1 MFFLRS
7 HKRSTKERKGE
18 KHETKIRTRIKIKRK
33 AYTERATESERTKE
47 NEKSLTLNLLH
58 ATSFASLH
66 LVRLCISPYS
76 SFLVAVA
83 AAAVVVVVEQRDTI
97 LCDIRLAESSHS
109 FMPKMYCVAIV
120 CMRARCTHTT
130 IIYKLDGTKEE
141 KRLVVIILI
150 IVATTTKRFRHQ
162 HKHPSNVYQQNQKR
176 QVDSGSHARAHSEI

>member
-33 AYTERATESERTKE
+33 AYTKRATESERTKE

-120 CMRARCTHTT
+120 CMRARCTHT
-130 IIYKLDGTKEE
+130 
-141 KRLVVIILI
+141 
-150 IVATTTKRFRHQ
+150 
-162 HKHPSNVYQQNQKR
+162 QQ
-176 QVDSGSHARAHSEI
+176 